1 MLQKSRKFVMRGP
14 CFKQIHVAFTAL
26 AWWRQVCERLLS
38 RNGCY
43 HHEKNLSEIISEN
56 NNFQELQEE
65 NIPCLFV

>member
-1 MLQKSRKFVMRGP
+1 MLQKSGKFVMRGP
-14 CFKQIHVAFTAL
+14 CFKQIHVAFTNL
-26 AWWRQVCERLLS
+26 AWWRKVCERLFS